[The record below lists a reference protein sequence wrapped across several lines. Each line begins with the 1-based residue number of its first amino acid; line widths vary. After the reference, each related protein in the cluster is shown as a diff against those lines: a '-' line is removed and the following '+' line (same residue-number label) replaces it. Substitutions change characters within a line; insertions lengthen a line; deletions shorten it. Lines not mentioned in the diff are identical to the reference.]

1 MLISTI
7 INILFLSSLFGYS
20 AILKTF
26 INHKNIYI
34 QNIDALYGI
43 FLIFLISILINF
55 FFPLIY
61 FFLPIFLIGI
71 IFFIRYYLK
80 KKIKV
85 NFYIHFLFL
94 FFLSFISFS
103 NGENIDSPMYH
114 LQIIKWASLEKVIFG
129 MTNIEIRFGIN
140 SLWFNLLSL
149 FSFELN
155 NFKSILTLNFIP
167 FAIFFYEI
175 YSNKKKIFPF
185 SSMFLVLCFLFL
197 IIFSYLHPFNNGV
210 ILNHLTNPEI
220 DTIAAVFFILS
231 FYIFF
236 KCSEKDDLYNN
247 FKLLLVSS
255 VICFFT
261 KVSYIYVLILPFLT
275 FYFYIKKKFFF
286 INKLSL
292 ITLFLFFLWLIKG
305 YIISSCFIFPVKFTC
320 MSTPWSSV
328 EEVDHYSKVIRSYAR
343 DTGPRLNYGNFD
355 YTLNSYDWFYSWFHV
370 YFLKNS
376 ILTISLIVIFISLI
390 FSYFSFFFKIKKIFS
405 FADLKKYLLSLLFI
419 FVGLYFWF
427 QVPDT
432 RFGWGLIIS
441 TCSFFFLVFLF
452 HLKFY
457 NFFDSKK
464 INIFIIFIILLMISK
479 NINNLRISY
488 IIEPYKKFFDYSQI
502 IKIGDFNNFEVYNS
516 INSKCYDFSGICV
529 NKIKNSYSIY
539 RINGYLFFLN

>member
-7 INILFLSSLFGYS
+7 FNVLVLLSIFGYS
-20 AILKTF
+20 AVFKIFL
-26 INHKNIYI
+26 NQKNIYI
-34 QNIDALYGI
+34 YNIDALYGI
-43 FLIFLISILINF
+43 FLIFLISTLINF

-61 FFLPIFLIGI
+61 FSFPVCLLGI
-71 IFFIRYYLK
+71 VFFINYNLK
-80 KKIKV
+80 KKIKI

-114 LQIIKWASLEKVIFG
+114 FQIIKWASLEKIIFG

-140 SLWFNLLSL
+140 SMWFNLLSL

-155 NFKSILTLNFIP
+155 NFKSVLILNFIP
-167 FAIFFYEI
+167 FTIFFYEI
-175 YSNKKKIFPF
+175 YSYKKKIFSF
-185 SSMFLVLCFLFL
+185 SNMFLVLCFLFL

-220 DTIAAVFFILS
+220 DTIAAVFFMLT

-236 KCSEKDDLYNN
+236 KCSDKDDLYNN
-247 FKLLLVSS
+247 FKLLVASS

-261 KVSYIYVLILPFLT
+261 KVSYVYVLILPFLI
-275 FYFYIKKKFFF
+275 FYFYLKKKSFS
-286 INKLSL
+286 INKLSF
-292 ITLFLFFLWLIKG
+292 IILFLFFLWLIKG
-305 YIISSCFIFPVKFTC
+305 YIISSCLFFPVKFTC
-320 MSTPWSSV
+320 ISSSWSSV
-328 EEVDHYSKVIRSYAR
+328 EEVDNYSKVIRSYAR
-343 DTGPRLNYGNFD
+343 DTGLRLNYGNFD
-355 YTLNSYDWFYSWFHV
+355 YTINSYDWFYSWFNL

-376 ILTISLIVIFISLI
+376 IVIISLFVIFISII
-390 FSYFSFFFKIKKIFS
+390 FSYLSFFFKIKKKFS
-405 FADLKKYLLSLLFI
+405 SLDLKKYLLTTIFI

-427 QVPDT
+427 QAPDT

-457 NFFDSKK
+457 DFFDTKK
-464 INIFIIFIILLMISK
+464 INIIIFFLILLMIIK
-479 NINNLRISY
+479 NINNLKISY
-488 IIEPYKKFFDYSQI
+488 IIKPYERVFDYSQI
-502 IKIGDFNNFEVYNS
+502 IKIGNFNNFEVYNS
-516 INSKCYDFSGICV
+516 LNSKCYDFSGICV
-529 NKIKNSYSIY
+529 NKIKNLYSIY